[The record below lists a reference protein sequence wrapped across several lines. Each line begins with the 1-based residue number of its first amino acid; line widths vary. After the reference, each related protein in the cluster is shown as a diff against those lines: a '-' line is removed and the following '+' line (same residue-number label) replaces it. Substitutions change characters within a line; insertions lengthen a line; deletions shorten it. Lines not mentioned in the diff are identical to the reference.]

1 MTKIERKAIIG
12 QKVRRFRMNK
22 GVSQTDMAAMIGI
35 SPSYLN
41 LIEHNQRPVSVS
53 FLINLGQ
60 AFDVDLKEF
69 AEDDEARYAVEL
81 GEVFSDS
88 LFEDDGIGNAEIQEL
103 VACAPN
109 AAQSIVKLYQM
120 YRQTWETA
128 QHQAYASGL
137 RENAISP
144 ERHASP
150 IDQVRD
156 LLQQR
161 SNHFEILE
169 TIADDLWADGTLTQG
184 EVYRGLSIRLKDELG
199 VQTKVMP
206 VSVLG
211 DVLRQYDHHRKR
223 ILMSEANLPEDRA
236 FQIAVQYALLM
247 HGNALDDI
255 VGEADL
261 SSNEARDLLRYVL
274 ANYLAGALIMP
285 YEPFF
290 AAAQEMR
297 YDIVLLRRRF
307 GASFEGVCHRLTSLQ
322 RSGMRGVSFFFL
334 RVDNAGNVSKRLS
347 GGGFQFARFG
357 GTCPRLMVHDSFS
370 TPGQI
375 LSQIIRMPDNATF
388 FTIARTVQPGGA
400 ANIGT
405 DHAPWHAVAV
415 GCDIRDAKHLVYSDG
430 LDVTNPDNQ
439 TPTGLNCQ
447 LCERFECVRRAYPP
461 LNRPALIEENV
472 RRAVTFT
479 YLR

>member
-12 QKVRRFRMNK
+12 QKVRRFRLNK
-22 GVSQTDMAAMIGI
+22 GISQTDMASMIGI

-60 AFDVDLKEF
+60 AFDIDLKEF

-81 GEVFSDS
+81 GEVFADP
-88 LFEDDGIGNAEIQEL
+88 LFEDDGVGNAEIQEL

-109 AAQSIVKLYQM
+109 AAQSVVKLYQM

-128 QHQAYASGL
+128 QHQAHASGL

-144 ERHASP
+144 ERHASS

-156 LLQQR
+156 FLQQR
-161 SNHFEILE
+161 SNHFEVLE
-169 TIADDLWADGTLTQG
+169 TIAEDLWANGTLTQG
-184 EVYRGLSIRLKDELG
+184 EVYRGLCLRLKDELG

-206 VSVLG
+206 VSVLD

-223 ILMSEANLPEDRA
+223 ILLSEANLPEDRA
-236 FQIAVQYALLM
+236 FQIAVQYSLLM
-247 HGNALDDI
+247 HGNILNDI
-255 VGEADL
+255 VGDADL
-261 SSNEARDLLRYVL
+261 SSIEARDLLRYVL
-274 ANYLAGALIMP
+274 SNYLAGALIMP

-290 AAAQEMR
+290 AAAQELR

-307 GASFEGVCHRLTSLQ
+307 GASFEQVCHRLTSLQ

-357 GTCPRLMVHDSFS
+357 GTCPRLMVHDAFS

-388 FTIARTVQPGGA
+388 FTIARTVQPGGSST
-400 ANIGT
+400 T
-405 DHAPWHAVAV
+405 DHVPWHAVAV

-430 LDVTNPDNQ
+430 MDVNTPDNQ
-439 TPTGLNCQ
+439 APTGLNCQ

-479 YLR
+479 FLR

>member
-60 AFDVDLKEF
+60 AFDIDLKEF

-81 GEVFSDS
+81 GEVFADP
-88 LFEDDGIGNAEIQEL
+88 LFEDDGVGNAEIQEL

-137 RENAISP
+137 RENAITP
-144 ERHASP
+144 ERHASA

-161 SNHFEILE
+161 SNYFEALE
-169 TIADDLWADGTLTQG
+169 SIAEDLWADGTLTQG

-199 VQTKVMP
+199 VQTKIMP

-223 ILMSEANLPEDRA
+223 ILISEANLPEDRA

-247 HGNALDDI
+247 HGNVLDDI

-261 SSNEARDLLRYVL
+261 SSKEAHDLLRYVL

-357 GTCPRLMVHDSFS
+357 GTCPRLMVHDAFS

-375 LSQIIRMPDNATF
+375 LSQIIRMPDKATF
-388 FTIARTVQPGGA
+388 FTVARTVQPSGSSTTA
-400 ANIGT
+400 
-405 DHAPWHAVAV
+405 HVPWHAVAV

-430 LDVTNPDNQ
+430 LDTTNPDNQ

>member
-60 AFDVDLKEF
+60 AFDIDLKEF

-81 GEVFSDS
+81 GEVFADP
-88 LFEDDGIGNAEIQEL
+88 LFEDDGVGNAEIQEL

-137 RENAISP
+137 RENAITP
-144 ERHASP
+144 ERHASA

-161 SNHFEILE
+161 SNYFEALE
-169 TIADDLWADGTLTQG
+169 SIAEDLWADGTLTQG
-184 EVYRGLSIRLKDELG
+184 EVYRGLSTRLKDELG
-199 VQTKVMP
+199 VQTKIMP

-247 HGNALDDI
+247 HGNVLDDI

-261 SSNEARDLLRYVL
+261 SSKEARDLLRYVL

-357 GTCPRLMVHDSFS
+357 GTCPRLMVHDAFS

-388 FTIARTVQPGGA
+388 FTVARTVQPSGSSTTA
-400 ANIGT
+400 
-405 DHAPWHAVAV
+405 HVPWQAVAV